1 MQVFNWCVD
10 WSSSANRSDSPKAET
25 TTYGW
30 GCIYLHWYIHIE
42 RADIY
47 LQYLYM
53 HLERVMIIN
62 DSFYPAPTF
71 ELWEQS
77 KLPLLRFKVSDRS
90 TKWEPSWNVVPL
102 SRLNSMCCAQ
112 PFGFGWQ
119 KITST
124 TRSAAVQA
132 QTNPRKMQELSQELL
147 GKPSVKL
154 VGFYQPFE
162 VMRIIGKKVFYSF
175 RLVMIN
181 DETPNYSKIVEQL
194 HHVPFWKL
202 TYPLPTA

>member
-1 MQVFNWCVD
+1 M
-10 WSSSANRSDSPKAET
+10 
-25 TTYGW
+25 
-30 GCIYLHWYIHIE
+30 IHFIQ
-42 RADIY
+42 
-47 LQYLYM
+47 L
-53 HLERVMIIN
+53 
-62 DSFYPAPTF
+62 
-71 ELWEQS
+71 
-77 KLPLLRFKVSDRS
+77 LPLSFGSNQNCPFCVLKFRTGAQSGNLLETSCHCPDWTQCVVLSPSDLDDKKS
-90 TKWEPSWNVVPL
+90 H
-102 SRLNSMCCAQ
+102 Q
-112 PFGFGWQ
+112 PQ
-119 KITST
+119 DPQLK
-124 TRSAAVQA
+124 A